1 MLDMR
6 TAPYAALLLRVT
18 LGFLFIAH
26 LYFKFYV
33 RDGGF
38 EGWWTNLNNNGYPD
52 WVVFYVVVAETIGA
66 ICLIPGI
73 LTRWVAL
80 LCVPLMIGAA
90 QYWLARTGFF
100 FTAAGAELPIL
111 WTIAL
116 LAQAGLGDGAYALVR
131 SPELPF
137 MPARQRMAAE

>member
-26 LYFKFYV
+26 LYWKFFV
-33 RDGGF
+33 REGGF
-38 EGWWTNLNNNGYPD
+38 EGWWDNLNTNGYPD
-52 WVVFYVVVAETIGA
+52 WVVLYVVSAETLGA

-73 LTRWVAL
+73 AARWVAL
-80 LCVPLMIGAA
+80 FAVPLMVGAA
-90 QYWLARTGFF
+90 QYWLVRRGFF
-100 FTAAGAELPIL
+100 FTAAGAEMPFF
-111 WTIAL
+111 WTIGL

-137 MPARQRMAAE
+137 IAARRRVAAS